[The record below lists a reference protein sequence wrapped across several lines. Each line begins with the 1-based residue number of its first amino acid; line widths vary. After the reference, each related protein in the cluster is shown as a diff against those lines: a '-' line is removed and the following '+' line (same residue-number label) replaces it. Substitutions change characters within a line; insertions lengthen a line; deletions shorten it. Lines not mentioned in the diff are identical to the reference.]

1 MKNIFIKLLCI
12 FTFIL
17 CFAVNVFAADF
28 NITSVTYDNS
38 SSFLAI
44 NTFDNE
50 DTNFSVTPKIYVIE
64 DEQKA
69 YFDINSAILKCP
81 AQELVV
87 NSPGINQI
95 AVKQFSTNPDIVRI
109 LIKYNE
115 GYNPKN
121 IQLRK
126 LNNTLFVW
134 FRQPQVQ
141 NYYFQQIYGEIL
153 SDITR
158 FYESISI
165 QIPVL
170 SNQNNVMNQINSA
183 FNIATNSEPEFVL
196 TKKDI
201 ILPTKYYLDN
211 VNVKTNSIHITGN
224 GSITLSKPFML
235 SNPSRIVYDIPNAF
249 VNTVL
254 RNKDI
259 DINQEESIKIGQFN
273 RDTARIVI
281 TSPNADKYVPVI
293 YGDAQRVAFIN
304 KTTSAHN
311 SLFSTKSS
319 LTSVVDEITEANS
332 HSIKMIFSKPVIYA
346 LDRTLNSMDLLLYN
360 ADKSQNLRVNSKTF
374 FDGVT
379 LTGLKGGGLKLSIP
393 MSAVDKL
400 DIHAGHDAK
409 TLRIKVKSENLI
421 LTSRMEEINSTPAA
435 SVKTSNKKYIVID
448 PGHGG
453 SDHGAIRNNIS
464 EKNITLDISKR
475 VQKLLEKKGYE
486 VYMTRDKDETVSLQ
500 ERVDISENVNPDIFV
515 SIHVNSSNSESPHGL
530 ETHYYKDNSLQL
542 AKTVH
547 ASMLNNI
554 SANNRG
560 LFKSKFYVIN
570 HTTAPA
576 ILVEIGFLS
585 NPSER
590 AQLVTESRKQA
601 TAKAIAEGI
610 NDYFK

>member
-1 MKNIFIKLLCI
+1 MKNICTKLLCI
-12 FTFIL
+12 FAFIL
-17 CFAVNVFAADF
+17 CFAGSVFSADF

-38 SSFLAI
+38 SALFSI
-44 NTFDNE
+44 NTLDNE
-50 DTNFSVTPKIYVIE
+50 DVNLSPSKLYIVP

-81 AQELVV
+81 AQDLVV
-87 NSPGINQI
+87 NSLGISQI
-95 AVKQFSTNPDIVRI
+95 AVKQFSLNPDVVRV
-109 LIKYNE
+109 LIRYNE

-141 NYYFQQIYGEIL
+141 NYYFQQIYGDVL
-153 SDITR
+153 SGISR

-165 QIPVL
+165 QIPVIA
-170 SNQNNVMNQINSA
+170 NQNNIMNQINSA
-183 FNIATNSEPEFVL
+183 FNIASNTEPEYVF

-211 VNVKTNSIHITGN
+211 VSVKNGSVHITGN
-224 GSITLSKPFML
+224 GSVTLSKPFIL
-235 SNPSRIVYDIPNAF
+235 SNPSRIVYDLPNAF
-249 VNTVL
+249 VNSVL

-259 DINQEESIKIGQFN
+259 TINQEESIKVGQFN

-281 TSPNADKYVPVI
+281 TTPNADKYIPVI

-304 KTTSAHN
+304 KSANTQN
-311 SLFSTKSS
+311 SLFSTKAV
-319 LTSVVDEITEANS
+319 LTSLYDEVNDASS
-332 HSIKMIFSKPVIYA
+332 HSVKLVFNKPVIYA
-346 LDRTLNSMDLLLYN
+346 LDRTSNSLDLLLYN
-360 ADKSQNLRVNSKTF
+360 AEKSQSLNMHTILPGSTI
-374 FDGVT
+374 T
-379 LTGLKGGGLKLSIP
+379 ALKSGGLKLSIP
-393 MSAVDKL
+393 LSEGDNL
-400 DIHAGHDAK
+400 DIHAGNDAK
-409 TLRIKVKSENLI
+409 TLRIKIKSDKLQLPVKNDEPVVSPVV
-421 LTSRMEEINSTPAA
+421 PARN
-435 SVKTSNKKYIVID
+435 TNKKYIVID

-486 VYMTRDKDETVSLQ
+486 VYMTRDTDETVSLQ
-500 ERVDISENVNPDIFV
+500 ERVEISENISPDIFV
-515 SIHVNSSNSESPHGL
+515 SIHVKSSNSESPNGL
-530 ETHYYKDNSLQL
+530 ETHYYKANSLRL

-547 ASMLNNI
+547 ASLLNHIN
-554 SANNRG
+554 ANNRG

-601 TAKAIAEGI
+601 TAKDIAEDI

>member
-1 MKNIFIKLLCI
+1 MKNICIKLLCI
-12 FTFIL
+12 FAFIL
-17 CFAVNVFAADF
+17 SFVSTVFAADF

-38 SSFLAI
+38 SAFLTI

-50 DTNFSVTPKIYVIE
+50 DVNFSASPKLYIVPE
-64 DEQKA
+64 EQKA
-69 YFDINSAILKCP
+69 YFDINSAVLKCP

-95 AVKQFSTNPDIVRI
+95 AVKQFSLNPDVVRV
-109 LIKYNE
+109 LIRYNE

-121 IQLRK
+121 IQLKK

-141 NYYFQQIYGEIL
+141 NYYFQQVYGDVLSGIL
-153 SDITR
+153 R

-165 QIPVL
+165 QIPVI
-170 SNQNNVMNQINSA
+170 SNQNNIMNQINSA
-183 FNIATNSEPEFVL
+183 FNISGNAEPEYVL
-196 TKKDI
+196 TKKDV

-211 VNVKTNSIHITGN
+211 VNVKNGSVHITGN
-224 GSITLSKPFML
+224 GSVTLSKPFML
-235 SNPSRIVYDIPNAF
+235 SNPSRIVYDVPNAF
-249 VNTVL
+249 VNSVL

-259 DINQEESIKIGQFN
+259 TINQEESIKVGQFN

-281 TSPNADKYVPVI
+281 TSPNADKYIPVI

-304 KTTSAHN
+304 KSANTQN
-311 SLFSTKSS
+311 SLFSTKTV
-319 LTSVVDEITEANS
+319 LTSMYDEVNDASS
-332 HSIKMIFSKPVIYA
+332 HSIKLVFSKPVIYA
-346 LDRTLNSMDLLLYN
+346 LDRTNNSMNLLLYN
-360 ADKSQNLRVNSKTF
+360 AEKSQSLNMHSILPGSTVTALNS
-374 FDGVT
+374 
-379 LTGLKGGGLKLSIP
+379 GGLKLSIP
-393 MSAVDKL
+393 LSAGDNL
-400 DIHAGHDAK
+400 DIHAGNDAK
-409 TLRIKVKSENLI
+409 TLRIKVKSDKLKLPEI
-421 LTSRMEEINSTPAA
+421 KEEPVVATISP
-435 SVKTSNKKYIVID
+435 VKNSNKKYIVID

-486 VYMTRDKDETVSLQ
+486 VYMTRETDETVSLQ
-500 ERVDISENVNPDIFV
+500 ERVDISENVSPDIFV

-530 ETHYYKDNSLQL
+530 ETHYYKNNSLLL

-547 ASMLNNI
+547 ASLLNNI

>member
-1 MKNIFIKLLCI
+1 MKNICIKLLCI
-12 FTFIL
+12 FAFIL
-17 CFAVNVFAADF
+17 CFISTAFAADF

-38 SSFLAI
+38 SAFLTI

-50 DTNFSVTPKIYVIE
+50 DVNFSASPKLYIVPE
-64 DEQKA
+64 EQKA
-69 YFDINSAILKCP
+69 YFDINSAVLKYP

-95 AVKQFSTNPDIVRI
+95 AVKQFSLNPDVVRV
-109 LIKYNE
+109 LIRYNE

-121 IQLRK
+121 IQLKK

-141 NYYFQQIYGEIL
+141 NYYFQQVYGDVL
-153 SDITR
+153 SGISR

-165 QIPVL
+165 QIPVI
-170 SNQNNVMNQINSA
+170 SNQNNIMNQINSA
-183 FNIATNSEPEFVL
+183 FNISGNAEPEYVL
-196 TKKDI
+196 TKKDV

-211 VNVKTNSIHITGN
+211 VNVKNGSVHITGN
-224 GSITLSKPFML
+224 GSVTLSKPFML
-235 SNPSRIVYDIPNAF
+235 SNPSRIVYDVPNAF
-249 VNTVL
+249 VNSVL

-259 DINQEESIKIGQFN
+259 TINQEESIKVGQFN

-281 TSPNADKYVPVI
+281 TSPNADKYIPVI

-304 KTTSAHN
+304 KSANTQN
-311 SLFSTKSS
+311 SLFSTKTV
-319 LTSVVDEITEANS
+319 LTSMYDEVNDASS
-332 HSIKMIFSKPVIYA
+332 HSIKLVFSKPVIYA
-346 LDRTLNSMDLLLYN
+346 LDRTNNSMNLLLYN
-360 ADKSQNLRVNSKTF
+360 AEKSQSLNMHSILPGSTVTVLNS
-374 FDGVT
+374 
-379 LTGLKGGGLKLSIP
+379 GGLKLSIP
-393 MSAVDKL
+393 LSAGDNL
-400 DIHAGHDAK
+400 DIHAGNDAK
-409 TLRIKVKSENLI
+409 TLRIKVKSDKLKLPEI
-421 LTSRMEEINSTPAA
+421 KEEPVVATISP
-435 SVKTSNKKYIVID
+435 VKNSNKKYIVID

-486 VYMTRDKDETVSLQ
+486 VYMTRETDETVSLQ
-500 ERVDISENVNPDIFV
+500 ERVDISENVSPDIFV

-530 ETHYYKDNSLQL
+530 ETHYYKNNSLLL

-547 ASMLNNI
+547 ASLLNNI

>member
-1 MKNIFIKLLCI
+1 MKNICIKLLCI
-12 FTFIL
+12 FAFIL
-17 CFAVNVFAADF
+17 SFVSTVFAADF

-38 SSFLAI
+38 SAFLTI

-50 DTNFSVTPKIYVIE
+50 DVNFSASPKLYIVPE
-64 DEQKA
+64 EQKA
-69 YFDINSAILKCP
+69 YFDINSAVLKCP

-95 AVKQFSTNPDIVRI
+95 AVKQFSLNPDVVRV
-109 LIKYNE
+109 LIRYNE

-121 IQLRK
+121 IQLKK

-141 NYYFQQIYGEIL
+141 NYYFQQVYGDVLSGIL
-153 SDITR
+153 R

-165 QIPVL
+165 QIPVI
-170 SNQNNVMNQINSA
+170 SNQNNIMNQINSA
-183 FNIATNSEPEFVL
+183 FNISGNAEPEYVL
-196 TKKDI
+196 TKKDV

-211 VNVKTNSIHITGN
+211 VNVKNGSVHITGN
-224 GSITLSKPFML
+224 GSVTLSKPFML
-235 SNPSRIVYDIPNAF
+235 SNPSRIVYDVPNAF
-249 VNTVL
+249 VNSVL

-259 DINQEESIKIGQFN
+259 TINQEESIKVGQFN

-281 TSPNADKYVPVI
+281 TSPNADKYIPVI

-304 KTTSAHN
+304 KSANTQN
-311 SLFSTKSS
+311 SLFSTKTV
-319 LTSVVDEITEANS
+319 LTSMYDEVNDASS
-332 HSIKMIFSKPVIYA
+332 HSIKLVFSKPVIYA
-346 LDRTLNSMDLLLYN
+346 LDRTNNSMNLLLYN
-360 ADKSQNLRVNSKTF
+360 AEKSQSLNMHSILPGSTVTVLNS
-374 FDGVT
+374 
-379 LTGLKGGGLKLSIP
+379 GGLKLSIP
-393 MSAVDKL
+393 LSAGDNL
-400 DIHAGHDAK
+400 DIHAGNDAK
-409 TLRIKVKSENLI
+409 TLRIKVKSDKLKLPEI
-421 LTSRMEEINSTPAA
+421 KEEPVVATISP
-435 SVKTSNKKYIVID
+435 VKNSNKKYIVID

-486 VYMTRDKDETVSLQ
+486 VYMTRETDETVSLQ
-500 ERVDISENVNPDIFV
+500 ERVDISENVSPDIFV

-530 ETHYYKDNSLQL
+530 ETHYYKNNSLLL

-547 ASMLNNI
+547 ASLLNNI

>member
-1 MKNIFIKLLCI
+1 MKNICIKLLCI
-12 FTFIL
+12 FAFIL
-17 CFAVNVFAADF
+17 SFISTAFAADF
-28 NITSVTYDNS
+28 NVTSVTYDNS
-38 SSFLAI
+38 SAFLTI

-50 DTNFSVTPKIYVIE
+50 EVKFSASPKLYIVPE
-64 DEQKA
+64 EQKA
-69 YFDINSAILKCP
+69 YFDINSALLKCP

-95 AVKQFSTNPDIVRI
+95 AVKQFSLNPDVVRV
-109 LIKYNE
+109 LIRYNE

-121 IQLRK
+121 IQLKK

-141 NYYFQQIYGEIL
+141 NYYFQQVYGDVL
-153 SDITR
+153 SGISR

-165 QIPVL
+165 QIPVI
-170 SNQNNVMNQINSA
+170 SNQNNIMNQINSA
-183 FNIATNSEPEFVL
+183 FNISGNADPEYVL
-196 TKKDI
+196 SKKDV

-211 VNVKTNSIHITGN
+211 VNVKNGSVHITGN
-224 GSITLSKPFML
+224 GSVTLSKPFML
-235 SNPSRIVYDIPNAF
+235 SNPSRIVYDVPNAF
-249 VNTVL
+249 VNSVL

-259 DINQEESIKIGQFN
+259 TINQEESIKVGQFN

-281 TSPNADKYVPVI
+281 TSPNADKYIPVI

-304 KTTSAHN
+304 KSANTQN
-311 SLFSTKSS
+311 SLFSTKTV
-319 LTSVVDEITEANS
+319 LTSMYDEVNDASS
-332 HSIKMIFSKPVIYA
+332 HSIKLVFSKPVIYA
-346 LDRTLNSMDLLLYN
+346 LDRTNNSMNLLLYN
-360 ADKSQNLRVNSKTF
+360 AEKSQSLNMHSILPGSTVTALNS
-374 FDGVT
+374 
-379 LTGLKGGGLKLSIP
+379 GGLKLSIP
-393 MSAVDKL
+393 LSVGDNL
-400 DIHAGHDAK
+400 DIHAGNDAK
-409 TLRIKVKSENLI
+409 TLRIKVKSDKLKLPEI
-421 LTSRMEEINSTPAA
+421 KEEPVVATVSP
-435 SVKTSNKKYIVID
+435 VKNSNKKYIVID

-486 VYMTRDKDETVSLQ
+486 VYMTRETDETVSLQ
-500 ERVDISENVNPDIFV
+500 ERVDISENVSPDIFV

-530 ETHYYKDNSLQL
+530 ETHYYKNNSLLL

-547 ASMLNNI
+547 ASLLNHI

>member
-1 MKNIFIKLLCI
+1 MKNICIKLLCI
-12 FTFIL
+12 FAFIL
-17 CFAVNVFAADF
+17 SFVSTVFAADF

-38 SSFLAI
+38 SAFLTI

-50 DTNFSVTPKIYVIE
+50 DVNFSASPKLYIVPE
-64 DEQKA
+64 EQKA
-69 YFDINSAILKCP
+69 YFDINSAVLKCP

-95 AVKQFSTNPDIVRI
+95 AVKQFSLNPDVVRV
-109 LIKYNE
+109 LIRYNE

-121 IQLRK
+121 IQLKK

-141 NYYFQQIYGEIL
+141 NYYFQQVYGDVL
-153 SDITR
+153 SGISR

-165 QIPVL
+165 QIPVI
-170 SNQNNVMNQINSA
+170 SNQNNIMNQINSA
-183 FNIATNSEPEFVL
+183 FNISGNAEPEYVL
-196 TKKDI
+196 TKKDV

-211 VNVKTNSIHITGN
+211 VNVKNGSVHITGN
-224 GSITLSKPFML
+224 GSVTLSKPFML
-235 SNPSRIVYDIPNAF
+235 SNPSRIVYDVPNAF
-249 VNTVL
+249 VNSVL

-259 DINQEESIKIGQFN
+259 TINQEESIKVGQFN

-281 TSPNADKYVPVI
+281 TSPNADKYIPVI

-304 KTTSAHN
+304 KSANTQN
-311 SLFSTKSS
+311 SLFSTKTV
-319 LTSVVDEITEANS
+319 LTSMYDEVNDASS
-332 HSIKMIFSKPVIYA
+332 HSIKLVFSKPVIYA
-346 LDRTLNSMDLLLYN
+346 LDRTNNSMNLLLYN
-360 ADKSQNLRVNSKTF
+360 AEKSQSLNMHSILPGSTVTVLNS
-374 FDGVT
+374 
-379 LTGLKGGGLKLSIP
+379 GGLKLSIP
-393 MSAVDKL
+393 LSAGDNL
-400 DIHAGHDAK
+400 DIHAGNDAK
-409 TLRIKVKSENLI
+409 TLRIKVKSDKLKLPEI
-421 LTSRMEEINSTPAA
+421 KEEPVVATISP
-435 SVKTSNKKYIVID
+435 VKNSNKKYIVID

-475 VQKLLEKKGYE
+475 VQKLLEKKGHE
-486 VYMTRDKDETVSLQ
+486 VYMTRETDETVSLQ
-500 ERVDISENVNPDIFV
+500 ERVDISENVSPDIFV

-530 ETHYYKDNSLQL
+530 ETHYYKNNSLLL

-547 ASMLNNI
+547 ASLLNNI